1 MPSVRLSPAIVLRS
15 WPYGESDKI
24 VSFYTRNH
32 GKVSGIAKGAKRSR
46 RRFLNVL
53 EPFSLVRLSF
63 HERRQSGLVFIQSCD
78 WVYVF
83 KDLNKKLSKISYASY
98 LIEITDELTREREEN
113 PALFDHLR
121 EGLLFIE
128 DHQIAPSFLTAF
140 EMKLLRLSGYEPMLQ
155 RCRRCGKRPPLAALG
170 TQLLPLDAL
179 GGWSFS
185 PREGGILCRSCCR
198 YRKEAIPLSLEALG
212 VLAHCQRY
220 EGFDGSLAGLPT
232 QAVDETRALLP
243 LFIQFQISKK
253 LKSVAF
259 LDTSFVS

>member
-1 MPSVRLSPAIVLRS
+1 MPSVRLSPAIVFRS
-15 WPYGESDKI
+15 WPYAESDKI

-32 GKVSGIAKGAKRSR
+32 GKITGIAKGAKRSR

-53 EPFSLVRLSF
+53 EPFSLVDLRF
-63 HERRQSGLVFIQSCD
+63 QERRRSGLVFIHSCD

-83 KDLNKKLSKISYASY
+83 KDLHKKLSKISYASY

-113 PALFDHLR
+113 PLLFDHLR

-128 DHQIAPSFLTAF
+128 ENDIAPSFLTAF
-140 EMKLLRLSGYEPMLQ
+140 EMKLLRLSGYDPMLHH
-155 RCRRCGKRPPLAALG
+155 CRRCGKKPPLPVLG

-185 PREGGILCRSCCR
+185 PREGGILCGGCSLH
-198 YRKEAIPLSLEALG
+198 RKEAIPLSLEALG
-212 VLAHCQRY
+212 VLTQCQRC
-220 EGFDGSLAGLPT
+220 EGFGGSLASLPPR
-232 QAVDETRALLP
+232 AVEETRALLP

-259 LDTSFVS
+259 LHTTFVS